1 LNEGAANVPSPIG
14 PAWRHAGIAALVA
27 CGVCFLVWMPF
38 VGRLDLFARHF
49 DGPCYMVV
57 AKTFYRPTAVN
68 PLPGYIVQP
77 AYYTIHFP
85 VFPAG
90 IRAFATIFGYP
101 GGMLAAT
108 LLFAVAS
115 AAAFDLYARKVVPEV
130 APLVALLAFLL
141 IPSRHTLFR
150 ALGSA
155 EGAFALFL
163 LLAVWAFHE
172 ERYGLAFAAAG
183 LSAVTRINGLLVIA
197 VLALVLLERRRFRWA
212 FGGAAA
218 ALVPF
223 GALCLWFWHL
233 YRSPFQFLAVHAS
246 KRTPF
251 PFAEIA
257 EKIRE
262 GNWEGAELLVA
273 FVVMM
278 ALGAARLW
286 TMKLPVESL
295 LVLSHIVLFA
305 LLRESNVVRWASPF
319 APFFL
324 VVAWRELWR
333 ERRVA
338 GLTLVGLGALS
349 IVVSWQS
356 VEQDLLSEPVYHH
369 LLRFLAS

>member
-1 LNEGAANVPSPIG
+1 MNEDAANVPSSIG

-27 CGVCFLVWMPF
+27 CGVCFFVWMPF
-38 VGRLDLFARHF
+38 MGRLDLFTRHF

-68 PLPGYIVQP
+68 PLPGDIVQP
-77 AYYTIHFP
+77 AYFTIHFP

-90 IRAFATIFGYP
+90 IRAFA
-101 GGMLAAT
+101 A
-108 LLFAVAS
+108 AS
-115 AAAFDLYARKVVPEV
+115 AAAFDLYVRKVVPEV

-172 ERYGLAFAAAG
+172 ERSGLAFAAAG

-197 VLALVLLERRRFRWA
+197 VLALV
-212 FGGAAA
+212 
-218 ALVPF
+218 PF

-233 YRSPFQFLAVHAS
+233 YRSPFQFLAVHGS

-262 GNWEGAELLVA
+262 RNWEGAELLVA

-286 TMKLPVESL
+286 TMKLPVE
-295 LVLSHIVLFA
+295 
-305 LLRESNVVRWASPF
+305 
-319 APFFL
+319 
-324 VVAWRELWR
+324 
-333 ERRVA
+333 
-338 GLTLVGLGALS
+338 
-349 IVVSWQS
+349 
-356 VEQDLLSEPVYHH
+356 
-369 LLRFLAS
+369 